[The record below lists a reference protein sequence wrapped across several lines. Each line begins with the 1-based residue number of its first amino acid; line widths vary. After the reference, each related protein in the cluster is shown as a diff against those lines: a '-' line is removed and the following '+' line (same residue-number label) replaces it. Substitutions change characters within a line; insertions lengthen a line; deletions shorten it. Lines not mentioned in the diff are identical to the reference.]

1 MGKMT
6 RIRLDEISAVDY
18 PAHLVNGF
26 AVIKSATDQDSSAIF
41 DALSKRNT
49 DPMTTDLT
57 KAVAEASIED
67 LQKALAERTDLEEVA
82 KAFPAKDAAKF
93 AANADKKKA
102 DAADAEPDADDDVTK
117 GLDPKVAAILKSQA
131 DKIEEFRKAAE
142 KSATD
147 AAVEKSL
154 RLDREYI
161 EKAKAD
167 YTNLAYD
174 HDTVD
179 PLIRKFVDAN
189 PEAGEALTTMLKA
202 VNEQADGAIFKELGT
217 KGSAS
222 NDSNPLENIAK
233 AMVADGKA
241 SNYEQAIA
249 KAVSDPANKALVSA
263 YFEAGSN

>member
-1 MGKMT
+1 MT
-6 RIRLDEISAVDY
+6 KIKLDEISAVTY

-26 AVIKSATDQDSSAIF
+26 AVIKSATDQDSSAIL
-41 DALSKRNT
+41 DALSKRNS

-67 LQKALAERTDLEEVA
+67 LQKALEERTDVA
-82 KAFPAKDAAKF
+82 DVVKAFAPKVDPEKAAAKD
-93 AANADKKKA
+93 
-102 DAADAEPDADDDVTK
+102 EEDDITK
-117 GLDPKVAAILKSQA
+117 GLDPKVAEILKAQA

-154 RLDREYI
+154 RLDREAI

-189 PEAGEALTTMLKA
+189 PDAGEALETMLKA
-202 VNEQADGAIFKELGT
+202 VNAQADGAIFKELGT
-217 KGSAS
+217 KATPT
-222 NDSNPLENIAK
+222 DADPLANIAK
-233 AMVADGKA
+233 ALVADGKA
-241 SNYEQAIA
+241 TNYADAIA
-249 KAVSDPANKALVSA
+249 KAVADPANKALVSA
-263 YFEAGSN
+263 HFEAGSN

>member
-1 MGKMT
+1 MT
-6 RIRLDEISAVDY
+6 KIKLDEISAVNY

-67 LQKALAERTDLEEVA
+67 LQKALEERTDVAEVV
-82 KAFPAKDAAKF
+82 KAFAPKDAPKDDSAKDG
-93 AANADKKKA
+93 KK
-102 DAADAEPDADDDVTK
+102 EPDEDDITK
-117 GLDPKVAAILKSQA
+117 GLDPKIVEILKAQEA
-131 DKIEEFRKAAE
+131 KLEEFRKAAE

-154 RLDREYI
+154 RLDREAI

-233 AMVADGKA
+233 AMVTDGKA
-241 SNYEQAIA
+241 PNYEQAIA